1 MTVAYCSGA
10 APAPPSAAAGTSPA
24 VEPSVGGSGSLLLQA
39 SLTLASKSR
48 KLRLALGPT
57 PGPPDPDWERFGRP
71 GRAEIELFFQKVD
84 PAP

>member
-1 MTVAYCSGA
+1 MKDLV
-10 APAPPSAAAGTSPA
+10 SAAAGRSAA
-24 VEPSVGGSGSLLLQA
+24 VAVPRVGGRGSLLLQA

-48 KLRLALGPT
+48 KLRLAALGP
-57 PGPPDPDWERFGRP
+57 PGPPDEPDWERLGRP

>member
-1 MTVAYCSGA
+1 MTEAYCSWA
-10 APAPPSAAAGTSPA
+10 TLAPPSAAAGTSPA
-24 VEPSVGGSGSLLLQA
+24 DEPSVGGSGSLLRQA

-57 PGPPDPDWERFGRP
+57 PGPPDPAWERFGRP